1 MPNESVG
8 ERFKEAREKHNWT
21 QKELA
26 DKVGYSFNYISDVER
41 GKSFPRLDRLIN
53 ILNTL
58 DVSPNFI
65 LCDVLNEVPKEYLSD
80 LEGRLQELSVE
91 KQRKVL
97 ALLDFAIKQEL
108 AEEDER
114 SSPKEDVGKEAPGD

>member
-8 ERFKEAREKHNWT
+8 ERFKEAREKLGWT

-58 DVSPNFI
+58 DVS
-65 LCDVLNEVPKEYLSD
+65 CKTS
-80 LEGRLQELSVE
+80 
-91 KQRKVL
+91 RKTQV
-97 ALLDFAIKQEL
+97 F
-108 AEEDER
+108 R
-114 SSPKEDVGKEAPGD
+114 